1 VAKLVPKIRS
11 YLEVAMEDF
20 SGVMMVPLLLKS
32 SQETNMSKILTER
45 QDARGQGRQVAVV
58 VVVVTMTTGSLLL

>member
-1 VAKLVPKIRS
+1 
-11 YLEVAMEDF
+11 MEDF